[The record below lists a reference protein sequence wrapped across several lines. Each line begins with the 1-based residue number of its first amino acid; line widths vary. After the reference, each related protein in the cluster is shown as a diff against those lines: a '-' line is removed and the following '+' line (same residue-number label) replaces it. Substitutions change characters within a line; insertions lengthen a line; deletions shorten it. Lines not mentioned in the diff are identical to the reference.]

1 MQMEE
6 NKRAYTRRSGDR
18 RSVLLGLAVLLGGLC
33 GGVLYGRWPML
44 QTALSVAERLEQDF
58 WQSFWPPA
66 ALLCGVLLA
75 GFCRTGCPLVL
86 AAAVAEGF
94 GLAAFSAPLIRTHG
108 GPGYAQALCLGLL
121 PGVLSLS
128 ALFLLGRQAMAL
140 SALRLRQSPGKRGKR
155 PPDSAYGLTFLICL
169 ALTALSALLRCRVMP
184 QLWSSVE
191 TLLLQ

>member
-6 NKRAYTRRSGDR
+6 NKRAYIRRSGDR

-44 QTALSVAERLEQDF
+44 QTALSAAERLEQDF
-58 WQSFWPPA
+58 WQSFWPSA

-94 GLAAFSAPLIRTHG
+94 GLAALSAPLIRTHG
-108 GPGYAQALCLGLL
+108 GPGYAQ
-121 PGVLSLS
+121 
-128 ALFLLGRQAMAL
+128 
-140 SALRLRQSPGKRGKR
+140 
-155 PPDSAYGLTFLICL
+155 DSAYGLTFLICL